1 MKITPLIVTYNRL
14 EKLQKSLAATLALP
28 FDSIVVIDNHSTD
41 GTREWL
47 KAQSDPRLH
56 CYFSPENSGGAG
68 GFARG
73 VTYITENL
81 TTDWVVFYDDDA
93 WPDPAFVDNFSRIVT
108 DKYPLYCARVLSAD
122 GRLCPMNVPWSAPQ
136 DTCFAAIH
144 YLVNKNAFI
153 PAPDTPSVVCTFSFV
168 GAIVSSRLI
177 RESGS
182 LIEKDFF
189 IYFDD
194 VCYSWRLF
202 SQGNPILYHPDL
214 IMHHD
219 VPSAASILP
228 AWKQYYLLRNLLLSR
243 RVLNSPPFFGRTAT
257 GLRIAHSL
265 LRALKSP
272 QRIHCLR
279 LLVRAVCHGLSGKR
293 SLPGKPG
300 L

>member
-1 MKITPLIVTYNRL
+1 MKMTPLIVTYNRL

-28 FDSIVVIDNHSTD
+28 FDSIVVIDNDSTD

-56 CYFSPENSGGAG
+56 CCFSPVNSGGAG
-68 GFARG
+68 GFSRG
-73 VTYITENL
+73 VAYIAENL

-93 WPDPAFVDNFSRIVT
+93 WPDPSFIDNFSRIV
-108 DKYPLYCARVLSAD
+108 DGRYELYCARVLSAE

-136 DTCFAAIH
+136 DTFFAAIH
-144 YLVNKNAFI
+144 SLVNKHAFI
-153 PAPDTPSVVCTFSFV
+153 PDPDTPGGVCTFSFV

-177 RESGS
+177 RESGD

-202 SQGNPILYHPDL
+202 SQGNPILYHPEL

-219 VPSAASILP
+219 VPSAVSDLP
-228 AWKQYYLLRNLLLSR
+228 AWKHYYLLRNLLVFR
-243 RVLNSPPFFGRTAT
+243 RLRDCPPLFGRTAT
-257 GLRIAHSL
+257 ALRIAHSL
-265 LRALKSP
+265 LRAMKSP
-272 QRIHCLR
+272 QRLYCLR
-279 LLVRAVCHGLSGKR
+279 LLVKAVWHAFSGKR
-293 SLPGKPG
+293 PMPGKPG